1 MNEQSRNQ
9 WLEESEAYFKQIQAY
24 NSSVVS
30 FGYVTFFGLLV
41 FLRDADKTKDVLL
54 FWAGLFVALS
64 AIFFVGYELIE
75 QIRLS
80 LETRKLGID
89 GRRFFRFWAFFFI
102 PSVILAAM
110 GVLCLLW
117 LFLRELV
124 A

>member
-1 MNEQSRNQ
+1 MNDQSRNQ
-9 WLEESEAYFKQIQAY
+9 WLEESEAYFKQIKAY

-80 LETRKLGID
+80 LEMRKLGID